1 MEELE
6 ANSTQMA
13 PVFESAGDNN
23 RLQEVSGLIKDAAD
37 EELNL
42 KARIEGAEK
51 LLAKTRQDKLELTEG
66 IAQRVCDRSSTLLPR
81 LKNLNWHETELGYF
95 LARERKKMNILQLFL
110 LGFANKAH
118 QGKPIKPCLPG
129 EEIAKHVRCF
139 LIISF
144 LFHLA
149 FLSLLEM
156 WTWFQ
161 KLNFRM
167 GHGTNSLA
175 EEKQLLK
182 QIIVSPKEINVSP
195 KEGVGSFSSLENEYY
210 VLSESSWWLIQRL
223 YHTTQRKIVQ
233 YHLRQIHQLK
243 WRRESLAVLLLR
255 QWDELIANANADAN
269 AAAKGKI
276 WDFWVQ
282 KKTGKEIDGLT
293 ELLLAVRQK
302 IKQVEKELKVIEK
315 DMESLQQK
323 LQSMDQRKGEAHQ
336 CILKQ
341 RKQLLTKKEK
351 TEKTTE

>member
-1 MEELE
+1 MEEFE

-13 PVFESAGDNN
+13 LVLESAGDNN

-129 EEIAKHVRCF
+129 EEIAKH
-139 LIISF
+139 
-144 LFHLA
+144 
-149 FLSLLEM
+149 
-156 WTWFQ
+156 

-255 QWDELIANANADAN
+255 QWDELIADAN
-269 AAAKGKI
+269 AAAKGKS
-276 WDFWVQ
+276 WDILGSKKSLLEQ
-282 KKTGKEIDGLT
+282 IKKTGKEIDGLT

-302 IKQVEKELKVIEK
+302 L
-315 DMESLQQK
+315 SK
-323 LQSMDQRKGEAHQ
+323 LRKN
-336 CILKQ
+336 
-341 RKQLLTKKEK
+341 
-351 TEKTTE
+351 

>member
-13 PVFESAGDNN
+13 PVLESAGDNN

-42 KARIEGAEK
+42 KARIEEAEK

-81 LKNLNWHETELGYF
+81 LENLNWHETELGYF

-129 EEIAKHVRCF
+129 EEIAKH
-139 LIISF
+139 
-144 LFHLA
+144 
-149 FLSLLEM
+149 
-156 WTWFQ
+156 
-161 KLNFRM
+161 KLDFRM

-182 QIIVSPKEINVSP
+182 RIIVSPKEINVSP
-195 KEGVGSFSSLENEYY
+195 KEGVGSFSSLESEYY
-210 VLSESSWWLIQRL
+210 VLSKSSWWLLQRL

-276 WDFWVQ
+276 WDFLGSKKSLLEQ
-282 KKTGKEIDGLT
+282 IKKTGKEIDGLT

-315 DMESLQQK
+315 DIESLQQK

-341 RKQLLTKKEK
+341 RKQLLTKKKK
-351 TEKTTE
+351 TEKTTK

>member
-1 MEELE
+1 
-6 ANSTQMA
+6 MA
-13 PVFESAGDNN
+13 LVLESAGDNN

-129 EEIAKHVRCF
+129 EEIAKH
-139 LIISF
+139 
-144 LFHLA
+144 
-149 FLSLLEM
+149 
-156 WTWFQ
+156 

-255 QWDELIANANADAN
+255 QWDELIADAN
-269 AAAKGKI
+269 AAAKGKS
-276 WDFWVQ
+276 WDILGSKKSLLEQ
-282 KKTGKEIDGLT
+282 IKKTGKEIDGLT

-341 RKQLLTKKEK
+341 RKQLLTKKKK

>member
-13 PVFESAGDNN
+13 PVLENAGDNN

-42 KARIEGAEK
+42 KARIEEAEK

-81 LKNLNWHETELGYF
+81 LENLNWHETELGYF
-95 LARERKKMNILQLFL
+95 LARERKKMKILQLFL
-110 LGFANKAH
+110 LGFAYKAH
-118 QGKPIKPCLPG
+118 QGKPIKPCLSG
-129 EEIAKHVRCF
+129 EEIAKH
-139 LIISF
+139 
-144 LFHLA
+144 
-149 FLSLLEM
+149 
-156 WTWFQ
+156 

-182 QIIVSPKEINVSP
+182 QINVSPKEINVSP

-210 VLSESSWWLIQRL
+210 VLSESSWWLLQRL
-223 YHTTQRKIVQ
+223 YHTTPRKIVQ

-255 QWDELIANANADAN
+255 QWDELIANAK

-276 WDFWVQ
+276 WDFLGSKKSLLEQ
-282 KKTGKEIDGLT
+282 IKKTGKEIDGLT

-302 IKQVEKELKVIEK
+302 IKQAEKELKVIEK
-315 DMESLQQK
+315 DIESLQQK
-323 LQSMDQRKGEAHQ
+323 LQSMDQRKGEAHHQ

-341 RKQLLTKKEK
+341 RKQLLTKKKK

>member
-1 MEELE
+1 MGELE

-13 PVFESAGDNN
+13 LVLESTGDNN
-23 RLQEVSGLIKDAAD
+23 RLQEVSGLIKDAD

-42 KARIEGAEK
+42 KARIEEAEK
-51 LLAKTRQDKLELTEG
+51 LVAKTRQDKLELTEG

-81 LKNLNWHETELGYF
+81 LENLNWHETELGYF

-129 EEIAKHVRCF
+129 EEIAKH
-139 LIISF
+139 
-144 LFHLA
+144 
-149 FLSLLEM
+149 
-156 WTWFQ
+156 

-167 GHGTNSLA
+167 GHGANSLA

-195 KEGVGSFSSLENEYY
+195 KEGVVGSFSSLENEYY
-210 VLSESSWWLIQRL
+210 VLSKS
-223 YHTTQRKIVQ
+223 
-233 YHLRQIHQLK
+233 
-243 WRRESLAVLLLR
+243 
-255 QWDELIANANADAN
+255 
-269 AAAKGKI
+269 
-276 WDFWVQ
+276 
-282 KKTGKEIDGLT
+282 KTGKEIDGLT

-302 IKQVEKELKVIEK
+302 IKQVDKELKVIEK
-315 DMESLQQK
+315 DIESLQQK

-341 RKQLLTKKEK
+341 RKQLLTKKKK
-351 TEKTTE
+351 TEKTTK

>member
-1 MEELE
+1 MGELE

-13 PVFESAGDNN
+13 PVLESAGDNN
-23 RLQEVSGLIKDAAD
+23 RLQEVSGLIKDAD

-42 KARIEGAEK
+42 KARIEEAEK

-66 IAQRVCDRSSTLLPR
+66 IGQRVCDRSSTLLPR
-81 LKNLNWHETELGYF
+81 LENLNWHETELGYF

-129 EEIAKHVRCF
+129 EEIAKH
-139 LIISF
+139 
-144 LFHLA
+144 
-149 FLSLLEM
+149 
-156 WTWFQ
+156 

-182 QIIVSPKEINVSP
+182 QIIVSPKEIN
-195 KEGVGSFSSLENEYY
+195 
-210 VLSESSWWLIQRL
+210 
-223 YHTTQRKIVQ
+223 
-233 YHLRQIHQLK
+233 
-243 WRRESLAVLLLR
+243 
-255 QWDELIANANADAN
+255 
-269 AAAKGKI
+269 
-276 WDFWVQ
+276 
-282 KKTGKEIDGLT
+282 KTGKEIDGLT

-302 IKQVEKELKVIEK
+302 IKLVEKELKVIEK
-315 DMESLQQK
+315 DIESLQQK

-341 RKQLLTKKEK
+341 RKQLLTKKKK
-351 TEKTTE
+351 TEKTTK